1 MPDSLK
7 MQGNPKSM
15 PQDVQDRRFRVPD
28 PVPDPQWN
36 SVKAQFRKCL
46 LDFLLLTE
54 ADDIVAEETTG

>member
-36 SVKAQFRKCL
+36 SGQSPVQKVP